1 MPTPF
6 PGMDPYLEAPGLWP
20 DVHDELIS
28 SIRNQLNQRLPEHY
42 HARTRERVYI
52 TDETDP
58 GRQFLIPD
66 VHVRVVGP
74 PQVGVSPT
82 AIAVAA
88 EPLTV
93 TTVIEEEIQELLIEI
108 VDLEDDS
115 VVTVIEVLSPSN
127 KLPAA
132 HGHDSYHVKRRQVM
146 RSPANLV
153 EIDLLRA
160 GQRVPI
166 VEKLPP
172 CDYLVHVSR
181 AWSRPQ
187 GTVWPIL
194 LPQPLPS
201 NVAIPLRESEADT
214 ALDLQSALHETCQRG
229 RYERAIDYRH
239 DPPPPPLTDD
249 QRACLNDVLTAAGLR

>member
-1 MPTPF
+1 
-6 PGMDPYLEAPGLWP
+6 MDPYLEAPSLWP

-58 GRQFLIPD
+58 GRPFLIPD
-66 VHVRVVGP
+66 VLGP
-74 PQVGVSPT
+74 P
-82 AIAVAA
+82 
-88 EPLTV
+88 
-93 TTVIEEEIQELLIEI
+93 LLIEI
-108 VDLEDDS
+108 VDLDDDS

-194 LPQPLPS
+194 LPQPLPA
-201 NVAIPLRESEADT
+201 NVAIPLRESEADA
-214 ALDLQSALHETCQRG
+214 ALDFQSALHETCQRG
-229 RYERAIDYRH
+229 RYERAIDYRR
-239 DPPPPPLTDD
+239 DPPPPPLTDT
-249 QRACLNDVLTAAGLR
+249 QRAWLNDILSKAGLR